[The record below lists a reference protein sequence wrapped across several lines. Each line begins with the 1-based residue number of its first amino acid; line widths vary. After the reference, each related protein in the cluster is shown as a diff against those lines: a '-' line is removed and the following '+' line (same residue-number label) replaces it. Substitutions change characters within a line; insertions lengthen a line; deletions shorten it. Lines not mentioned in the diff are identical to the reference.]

1 MRSTFSS
8 MIAVAV
14 MIAAAGTGGGC
25 ATKIRK
31 PVGEPQPAKV
41 KLGEF
46 KHVELTAVVIAPA
59 LGKANAKAVAKL
71 DGLIDQKVRHV
82 FTSVS
87 RPGEAAAAPGGRTLR
102 ITPEIEDMKF
112 IGGAAR
118 FWVGAMAG
126 SSAVLMKVKLQDAAS
141 GEVLAE
147 PEFYRAAN
155 AFTGGQTIGVTDNLM
170 LDQIADDIANYCAR
184 NR

>member
-1 MRSTFSS
+1 
-8 MIAVAV
+8 
-14 MIAAAGTGGGC
+14 
-25 ATKIRK
+25 
-31 PVGEPQPAKV
+31 
-41 KLGEF
+41 
-46 KHVELTAVVIAPA
+46 
-59 LGKANAKAVAKL
+59 
-71 DGLIDQKVRHV
+71 
-82 FTSVS
+82 
-87 RPGEAAAAPGGRTLR
+87 
-102 ITPEIEDMKF
+102 
-112 IGGAAR
+112 
-118 FWVGAMAG
+118 MAG

>member
-1 MRSTFSS
+1 MRG
-8 MIAVAV
+8 IVGPIVAAAVI
-14 MIAAAGTGGGC
+14 IAAAGAGGGC

-31 PVGEPQPAKV
+31 PVAEPQPARV

-46 KHVELTAVVIAPA
+46 KHVELSAIVIAPE
-59 LGKANAKAVAKL
+59 LGKANAKALAKL

-82 FTSVS
+82 FASVS
-87 RPGEAAAAPGGRTLR
+87 RPGEAAAASGGRVLR

-126 SSAVLMKVKLQDAAS
+126 SSAVLMKVKFQDAAS